1 MKLGKLVDFSSGLM
15 VSRKKEENAEENYKV
30 INLATVTNEGEVN
43 LKKSND
49 LRTSKDVSKY
59 LVKPGDVIIKLSP
72 PYDAFCI
79 TNDMNNYILSHYY
92 CKMEIDLKR
101 ILPEYLTWY
110 LNSKYSKKFFQL
122 FSKGSTIRRLPI
134 NRLEGIDIEM
144 ISIKDQKNIVEMNQ
158 LIKREKQLLK
168 KLIVKREEQL
178 IGYADY
184 IIKK

>member
-15 VSRKKEENAEENYKV
+15 VSRKKEEDAEECYQV
-30 INLATVTNEGEVN
+30 INLATVTNAGKVN
-43 LKKSND
+43 LKKND
-49 LRTSKDVSKY
+49 YLRTSKDVSKY
-59 LVKPGDVIIKLSP
+59 LVKSGDVIIKLSP

-79 TNDMNNYILSHYY
+79 TNEMNNYILSHYY
-92 CKMEIDLKR
+92 CKLEINSKK
-101 ILPEYLTWY
+101 ILPQYLTWY

-134 NRLEGIDIEM
+134 NRLKGIDIEM
-144 ISIKDQKNIVEMNQ
+144 VSIKDQRNIIEMNQ

-168 KLIVKREEQL
+168 QLIVKREEQL
-178 IGYADY
+178 TGYAEN